1 MGKLNDINGIFQF
14 DWMFMSISGTCSVV
28 LKARDKTTNKFVAMK
43 RVQGDRE
50 GVSAYRKVLSSRIL
64 I

>member
-1 MGKLNDINGIFQF
+1 MAFCSLTGCF
-14 DWMFMSISGTCSVV
+14 DLGTYSVV
-28 LKARDKTTNKFVAMK
+28 FKARDKTSNKFVAMK

-50 GVSAYRKVLSSRIL
+50 GVSAYRKVLLSRKL